1 MSKKTASTAAPADD
15 LLGTPAPATATKVV
29 KKPAKTVAAPAAAA
43 APADDL
49 LGTPAPA
56 AETAA
61 KKVAAPKEPKVRDA
75 ISFEEGEREA
85 YEKAIKR
92 IAKTPIVTREL
103 NKKLVW
109 GANTGMPGRK
119 LRDVLYA
126 MQRKGAITLTPGAN
140 RAAGMT
146 VALPTPEQAEAFK
159 AKKAEAFKAKE
170 AEAFKAKEAEAFK
183 AEEAEPA
190 KRAKKADAPAA

>member
-1 MSKKTASTAAPADD
+1 MSKKTTSTAAAED
-15 LLGTPAPATATKVV
+15 LLGTAPAAATATKVV
-29 KKPAKTVAAPAAAA
+29 KKPAKKADAPAAAPA
-43 APADDL
+43 ADDL
-49 LGTPAPA
+49 LGTAPA
-56 AETAA
+56 AATA
-61 KKVAAPKEPKVRDA
+61 KTEAAPKAPKAAKVREP

-92 IAKTPIVTREL
+92 IVAKAPIITREL
-103 NKKLVW
+103 NKKLTW
-109 GANTGMPGRK
+109 GEVTGMPGRK

-126 MQRKGAITLTPGAN
+126 MQRNGAVTLTPGAN

-159 AKKAEAFKAKE
+159 AKKAE
-170 AEAFKAKEAEAFK
+170 K
-183 AEEAEPA
+183 AEKAEPA

>member
-1 MSKKTASTAAPADD
+1 MSKKTVLIAAADD
-15 LLGTPAPATATKVV
+15 LLGT
-29 KKPAKTVAAPAAAA
+29 APAAK
-43 APADDL
+43 
-49 LGTPAPA
+49 
-56 AETAA
+56 TAA
-61 KKVAAPKEPKVRDA
+61 KKGAAPKEPKVRGA
-75 ISFEEGEREA
+75 IAFEDGEREA

-92 IAKTPIVTREL
+92 IAKTPIITREL

-109 GANTGMPGRK
+109 GDNTGMPGRK

-159 AKKAEAFKAKE
+159 AKKAE
-170 AEAFKAKEAEAFK
+170 
-183 AEEAEPA
+183 PA

>member
-1 MSKKTASTAAPADD
+1 MSKKTTPAVAAED
-15 LLGTPAPATATKVV
+15 LLGTAPAATKIV
-29 KKPAKTVAAPAAAA
+29 KKPVKDKTPAA

-49 LGTPAPA
+49 LGTAPA
-56 AETAA
+56 AKTAA
-61 KKVAAPKEPKVRDA
+61 KKEAAPKEPKVRGA
-75 ISFEEGEREA
+75 ITFDDGEREA

-92 IAKTPIVTREL
+92 IAKTPIITREL

-109 GANTGMPGRK
+109 GDNTGMPGRK

-159 AKKAEAFKAKE
+159 AKKAE
-170 AEAFKAKEAEAFK
+170 
-183 AEEAEPA
+183 PA
-190 KRAKKADAPAA
+190 KRAKKADTPAA

>member
-1 MSKKTASTAAPADD
+1 MSKKTAPAAAADD
-15 LLGTPAPATATKVV
+15 LLGTAPATTTKI
-29 KKPAKTVAAPAAAA
+29 
-43 APADDL
+43 
-49 LGTPAPA
+49 
-56 AETAA
+56 A
-61 KKVAAPKEPKVRDA
+61 KKEAAPKDPKVRGA
-75 ISFEEGEREA
+75 ITFEDGEREA

-92 IAKTPIVTREL
+92 IAKTPIITREL

-109 GANTGMPGRK
+109 GEVTGMPGRK

-159 AKKAEAFKAKE
+159 AKKAE
-170 AEAFKAKEAEAFK
+170 
-183 AEEAEPA
+183 PA